1 MPIEETVYFDTTNL
15 IEGRTAKLTYKG
27 ALATADA
34 EEIYVHYGFGLL
46 LENLQEAKLSK
57 VADNTY
63 EADIALI
70 AGESINFCFRD
81 SNNNWDN
88 NETQNYSMPIAK
100 EEVIVAKVETV
111 AIDVPRLK
119 KSYIIAK
126 KIRIGFYKVITFLPK
141 LFSGDLKRKVRE

>member
-27 ALATADA
+27 ALAAADA

-46 LENLQEAKLSK
+46 WENLQEAKLSK

-63 EADIALI
+63 EADIVLI

-81 SNNNWDN
+81 ANNNWDN

-100 EEVIVAKVETV
+100 EEVTVAKVETV
-111 AIDVPRLK
+111 AIDV
-119 KSYIIAK
+119 AEDDA
-126 KIRIGFYKVITFLPK
+126 VTFPSPLYVYVNVLECP
-141 LFSGDLKRKVRE
+141 